1 MSEFGF
7 ATLLSPAY
15 NFAVVQL
22 PGRQYPGVVFQGD
35 TLNAFEQ
42 RLRRIIGQ
50 IRGQVGDD
58 ELFELE
64 ELCNELAEVRSDY
77 ELILAQTGF
86 LASYKPQTKS

>member
-1 MSEFGF
+1 MSDFGT
-7 ATLLSPAY
+7 AKLLSPPH

-22 PGRQYPGVVFQGD
+22 PQRNFPGVVFQGD

-77 ELILAQTGF
+77 ELILAQTGL
-86 LASYKPQTKS
+86 LAPYKPQTKS